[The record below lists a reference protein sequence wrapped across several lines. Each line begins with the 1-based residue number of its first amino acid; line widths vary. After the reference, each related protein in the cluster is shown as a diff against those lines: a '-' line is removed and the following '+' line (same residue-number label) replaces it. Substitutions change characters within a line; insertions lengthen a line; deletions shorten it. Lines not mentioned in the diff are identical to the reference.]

1 MWDELPKEQKEEYK
15 RMILAFASLSE
26 MFAQKAAT
34 ADGGKIA
41 PIVNSKYQETVFQ
54 KAFDGFAEDIG
65 NTSYDVSVK
74 NVAADGTEKK
84 YLVGIKT
91 FGIGSGDQKIAQFKQ
106 YNVEWADTFAKI
118 QQNSIDEKGERREQE
133 DINNINGPLYY
144 DIAKKIAEIRNM
156 RIDSSIANLQGFK
169 VAESDDVESVYHVLM
184 PSSKKESPSISVGE
198 TSYNH
203 IDIDKL
209 EVIGC
214 TSAEHPTNFFFS
226 DGKHQYKFTS
236 ADSQLLM
243 KFNNSEIVKEVWDVK
258 FVDDAYA
265 VFSDISDKLYGLSED
280 ARGVSHHKKANITE
294 SYSWKIVDKN
304 GDLSKFSGLNSFY
317 GVGSKIPTE
326 NRVTEISKFIKKY
339 QNVVSESVLQYV
351 EKNLNEF
358 LLSKATSYNAR
369 MRKAELRE
377 KTFSMAQTAQ
387 NEIFYNDL
395 KSKMYRVS
403 KNGREVYL
411 PIPAAKKFHADHPNF
426 FAPNAGLLKED
437 GKNLA
442 LPKDKRVFNLVFEPS
457 HKKMVTIIT
466 QQYGK
471 GIESL
476 DEQSIMGEWILG
488 GIFQFK
494 DYAPLNGERL
504 KKVGINGIRLYKIEG
519 SNDVHIE
526 FLWIDDEDLPDD
538 YWE

>member
-26 MFAQKAAT
+26 MFAQKADT

-54 KAFDGFAEDIG
+54 KAFNGFAEDIG

-74 NVAADGTEKK
+74 NIAADGTEQK

-91 FGIGSGDQKIAQFKQ
+91 FGIGAGDQKIAQFKQ

-118 QQNSIDEKGERREQE
+118 QQNSLDEKGERREQE

-243 KFNNSEIVKEVWDVK
+243 KFNNRDIVKEVWDVK

-265 VFSDISDKLYGLSED
+265 VFSDIAEKLYGVSE
-280 ARGVSHHKKANITE
+280 GKVSEEHTFKPKVSE
-294 SYSWKIVDKN
+294 SHAWKLVDKN
-304 GDLSKFSGLNSFY
+304 GRTELFSGFNSFY
-317 GVGSKIPTE
+317 GVGSKLGLNQRMP
-326 NRVTEISKFIKKY
+326 EIFKLTKKY
-339 QNVVSESVLQYV
+339 QDTINAGILESV
-351 EKNLNEF
+351 EKNLTTYLIQKATTYKEKFDKVRLRDKTVAIAASANNKEF
-358 LLSKATSYNAR
+358 LDAVRKLMYRPKDEVYISIPNSKAFHSNFPEFFIQGADVIT
-369 MRKAELRE
+369 
-377 KTFSMAQTAQ
+377 
-387 NEIFYNDL
+387 
-395 KSKMYRVS
+395 
-403 KNGREVYL
+403 
-411 PIPAAKKFHADHPNF
+411 AKKSFT
-426 FAPNAGLLKED
+426 
-437 GKNLA
+437 
-442 LPKDKRVFNLVFEPS
+442 FNLIFEPS
-457 HKKMVTIIT
+457 GTAIESFIT
-466 QQYGK
+466 QDNGK
-471 GIESL
+471 AIESAKK
-476 DEQSIMGEWILG
+476 QSILGEWILRG
-488 GIFQFK
+488 VFRLQ
-494 DYAPLNGERL
+494 DYEPLTGERL
-504 KKVGINGIRLYKIEG
+504 KEVGINGIRLYKLEG
-519 SNDVHIE
+519 SNDIHLE
-526 FLWIDDEDLPDD
+526 FIWIDDEELPDD

>member
-26 MFAQKAAT
+26 MFAQKA
-34 ADGGKIA
+34 DGGKIA

-54 KAFDGFAEDIG
+54 KAFNGFAEDIG

-74 NVAADGTEKK
+74 NITSDGTEKK

-118 QQNSIDEKGERREQE
+118 QQNSLDEKGKRLEQE
-133 DINNINGPLYY
+133 DINNINRPLYY
-144 DIAKKIAEIRNM
+144 DMAKKIAEIRNM

-226 DGKHQYKFTS
+226 DGNHQYKFTS

-243 KFNNSEIVKEVWDVK
+243 KFNNADIVKEVWDVK

-265 VFSDISDKLYGLSED
+265 VFSDIADKIYGGSEVIED
-280 ARGVSHHKKANITE
+280 VARHKMLNVTE
-294 SYSWKIVDKN
+294 SYSWKIKTEP
-304 GDLSKFSGLNSFY
+304 FSGFNSFF
-317 GVGSKIPTE
+317 GVRPKNPKSIP
-326 NRVTEISKFIKKY
+326 NAIFNLNKKY
-339 QNVVSESVLQYV
+339 QNIISSGMLALV
-351 EKNLNEF
+351 EMEMNKFFFVEEGKKINYKQKIDLRDKIINCAISAGNNEF
-358 LLSKATSYNAR
+358 VGDVRNIL
-369 MRKAELRE
+369 
-377 KTFSMAQTAQ
+377 
-387 NEIFYNDL
+387 
-395 KSKMYRVS
+395 YRP
-403 KNGREVYL
+403 KDEVYL
-411 PIPAAKKFHADHPNF
+411 SIPNSRSFHVAHPEFFIQGADVLTAKKSCTFR
-426 FAPNAGLLKED
+426 LI
-437 GKNLA
+437 
-442 LPKDKRVFNLVFEPS
+442 FEPS
-457 HKKMVTIIT
+457 GTA
-466 QQYGK
+466 
-471 GIESL
+471 IESFVTQTNGKAI
-476 DEQSIMGEWILG
+476 ESATKQSILGEWILRG
-488 GIFQFK
+488 VFRLQ
-494 DYAPLNGERL
+494 DYEPLTEKRL
-504 KKVGINGIRLYKIEG
+504 KEVGINGMRLYKLES
-519 SNDVHIE
+519 SNDVHLE
-526 FLWIDDEDLPDD
+526 FIWIDDEELPED